1 MYTATTTGN
10 YIRIIDVKTGATK
23 KMIKY
28 TGTLIQGPVVAGTEL
43 SITVRVSPSLTY
55 VLIYS
60 VPHGGLRRRVRI

>member
-10 YIRIIDVKTGATK
+10 HIRIIDAKTGATK
-23 KMIKY
+23 KLIKFP
-28 TGTLIQGPVVAGTEL
+28 GTLIQGPVVAGTEM
-43 SITVRVSPSLTY
+43 SVTVRLSPSLTY

>member
-1 MYTATTTGN
+1 MYTAATTGQF
-10 YIRIIDVKTGATK
+10 IRIIDATTGMTK
-23 KMIKY
+23 KMIKFA
-28 TGTLIQGPVVAGTEL
+28 GTLIQGPVVAGSEL

>member
-1 MYTATTTGN
+1 MYTATTVGN
-10 YIRIIDVKTGATK
+10 YIKLIDVKTGATK

-28 TGTLIQGPVVAGTEL
+28 TGTLIQGPVVAGTEM
-43 SITVRVSPSLTY
+43 SITVRVNPSLTY

>member
-28 TGTLIQGPVVAGTEL
+28 TGTLVQGPVVAGTEM

>member
-28 TGTLIQGPVVAGTEL
+28 TGTLVQGPVVAGTEM

-60 VPHGGLRRRVRI
+60 VPYGGLRRRVRI

>member
-10 YIRIIDVKTGATK
+10 YIKIIDVKTGATK

-28 TGTLIQGPVVAGTEL
+28 TGTLIQGPVVAGTEM
-43 SITVRVSPSLTY
+43 SITVRVTPSLTY

-60 VPHGGLRRRVRI
+60 VPHGGLRRRLRI

>member
-10 YIRIIDVKTGATK
+10 QIRIIDAKTGATK
-23 KMIKY
+23 KLIKY
-28 TGTLIQGPVVAGTEL
+28 QGTLIQGPVVAGTEM
-43 SITVRVSPSLTY
+43 SITVRLSPSLTY

>member
-10 YIRIIDVKTGATK
+10 QIRIIDAKTGATK
-23 KMIKY
+23 KLIKY
-28 TGTLIQGPVVAGTEL
+28 QGTLVQGPVVAGTEM
-43 SITVRVSPSLTY
+43 SITVRLSPSLTY